1 MFSFAVFIKIF
12 CPVFLVVASVGPCLL
27 TYANIAMN
35 YGYKKG
41 FIAAFGCF
49 TVDVL
54 YITLGVFAIAS
65 VKTFVPQ
72 PLVMALGICAG
83 VFLLYLAY
91 GFWNT
96 TEERLQAKK
105 IKTSNLAIYLQLVGL
120 TLSSPIAIVGYTSIF
135 SSINNVSA
143 NILSILL
150 GAFSGAFVA
159 HSLVVIIFSS
169 IGKKISTKILIL
181 LNKVFACVIAFFAV
195 GIIVNVM
202 RTLFFK

>member
-72 PLVMALGICAG
+72 PLVMVLGICAG
-83 VFLLYLAY
+83 IFLLYLAY
-91 GFWNT
+91 GFWHT
-96 TEERLQAKK
+96 TEESLKAKK
-105 IKTSNLAIYLQLVGL
+105 IKNSNLAIYLQLVGL

-135 SSINNVSA
+135 SAINNVSA

-159 HSLVVIIFSS
+159 HSLVVILFSS
-169 IGKKISTKILIL
+169 IGKKISTKTLIL
-181 LNKVFACVIAFFAV
+181 LNKIFACVIAFFAC
-195 GIIVNVM
+195 GIIVNVVRM
-202 RTLFFK
+202 FTI

>member
-54 YITLGVFAIAS
+54 YITLGIFAIAS

-72 PLVMALGICAG
+72 LLVMAFGIQPRKDCKQK
-83 VFLLYLAY
+83 
-91 GFWNT
+91 
-96 TEERLQAKK
+96 R
-105 IKTSNLAIYLQLVGL
+105 
-120 TLSSPIAIVGYTSIF
+120 
-135 SSINNVSA
+135 
-143 NILSILL
+143 
-150 GAFSGAFVA
+150 
-159 HSLVVIIFSS
+159 
-169 IGKKISTKILIL
+169 
-181 LNKVFACVIAFFAV
+181 
-195 GIIVNVM
+195 
-202 RTLFFK
+202 

>member
-72 PLVMALGICAG
+72 SLVMVLGICAG
-83 VFLLYLAY
+83 AFLLYLAY

-96 TEERLQAKK
+96 TEERLKAKK

-135 SSINNVSA
+135 SAINNVSA

-159 HSLVVIIFSS
+159 HSLVVILFSS
-169 IGKKISTKILIL
+169 IGKKISTKTLIL
-181 LNKVFACVIAFFAV
+181 LNKIFACVIAFFAC
-195 GIIVNVM
+195 GIIVNVVRM
-202 RTLFFK
+202 FTI